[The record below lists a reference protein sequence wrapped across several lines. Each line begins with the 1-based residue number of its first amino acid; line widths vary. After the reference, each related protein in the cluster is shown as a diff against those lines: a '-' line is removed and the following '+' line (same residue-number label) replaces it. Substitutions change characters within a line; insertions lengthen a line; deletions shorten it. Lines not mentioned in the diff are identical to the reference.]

1 MGKQWQ
7 FIRNRWVVFAH
18 DLAWVPVALYLA
30 YWLRFNLGIIP
41 DDFMLGRN
49 QLILLAIPLHGLSFW
64 LFGCYRG
71 LWRFA
76 SIPDLIRLVWA
87 IGLGALATT
96 LAAVLYSRL
105 EGVPRSVLVLYP
117 FVLMAGVAGARVA
130 YRAMKDQSLRFDAAN
145 RQRALIVGAGRGG
158 EILIRDLLNNG
169 PFFPAAA
176 VDDNS
181 SKHGIELHGVRVR
194 GNIDDIP
201 RLIESFD
208 INAVLI
214 AMPSASRETM
224 NRIVS
229 MCVEAGVVCRTLPSI
244 QELADG
250 TVEASRLRPVTVED
264 LLGREPVVLDEV
276 LINQFLENKRVLVT
290 GGGGSIGSELCR
302 QIAEHHPAQLVVLDN
317 SEYNLY
323 QLERE
328 FYMDQPRFDIR
339 FVVGDVRSKS
349 SIDAVMRNLKPH
361 VIFHAAA
368 YKHVPMVEMNPAEGV
383 MNNVF
388 GTRVVADSAVEH
400 HVDTFVLISTDKT
413 VNPTNIMGATK
424 RVAELYCQNIICESD
439 TMFVTTR
446 FGNVL
451 ASAGSVVP
459 LFREQIEKGGPVT
472 VTHPDVTRYFMTMDE
487 AASLILQAGAM
498 GKGCDIYVLDMGEP
512 IRIQD
517 LAEKMIRLSG
527 MQPHE
532 DVKVEYIGLR
542 PGEKLHEELF
552 YAEEELKGTPHPQL
566 MLASG
571 YTVKWD
577 WLQQELSRLRD
588 AAEAAD
594 SKRISAILKALVP
607 EFEPASIRRSTDQ
620 GDKPDLRIIK

>member
-1 MGKQWQ
+1 MMRKQWQ
-7 FIRNRWVVFAH
+7 FVRNRWVVFVH
-18 DLAWVPVALYLA
+18 DLAWVPVALILA
-30 YWLRFNLGIIP
+30 YWLRFNLGNIP
-41 DDFMLGRN
+41 LDFLIGRV
-49 QLILLAIPLHGLSFW
+49 QLIVLAIPLHGLSFW

-71 LWRFA
+71 VWRFA
-76 SIPDLIRLVWA
+76 SIPDLVRLVWA
-87 IGLGALATT
+87 IGLGAMATT
-96 LAAVLYSRL
+96 LASVLQSRL

-117 FVLMAGVAGARVA
+117 FILLAGVAGARGA
-130 YRAMKDQSLRFDAAN
+130 YRAIKDQSLRFDAAN

-158 EILIRDLLNNG
+158 EILIRDLWNNG

-176 VDDNS
+176 VDDDTT
-181 SKHGIELHGVRVR
+181 KHGIELHGVRVR
-194 GNIDDIP
+194 GNIDEIP

-208 INAVLI
+208 IDAVLI

-224 NRIVS
+224 NRVVS
-229 MCVEAGVVCRTLPSI
+229 MCVEKGVVCRTLPSI
-244 QELADG
+244 HELADG

-264 LLGREPVVLDEV
+264 LLGREPVILDEIS
-276 LINQFLENKRVLVT
+276 INQFLEKKRVLVT

-302 QIAEHHPAQLVVLDN
+302 QIAEHHPAELVVLDN

-328 FYMDQPRFDIR
+328 FCAAHPRFDIR
-339 FVVGDVRSKS
+339 FVVGDVRSKT

-361 VIFHAAA
+361 VVFHAAA
-368 YKHVPMVEMNPAEGV
+368 YKHVPMVEMNPAESV
-383 MNNVF
+383 VNNVF
-388 GTRVVADSAVEH
+388 GTRIVADSAIEH
-400 HVDTFVLISTDKT
+400 QVDSFVLISTDKT
-413 VNPTNIMGATK
+413 VNPTNVMGATK
-424 RVAELYCQNIICESD
+424 RVAELYCQNKSENSG
-439 TMFVTTR
+439 TQFVTTR

-451 ASAGSVVP
+451 ATAGSVVP

-472 VTHPDVTRYFMTMDE
+472 VTHADVTRYFMTMDE

-498 GKGCDIYVLDMGEP
+498 GKGNEIYVLDMGEP

-527 MQPHE
+527 MQPHI
-532 DVKVEYIGLR
+532 DVKIEYTGLR

-552 YAEEELKGTPHPQL
+552 YKTEELKGTPHPQL

-571 YTVKWD
+571 YVVEWE
-577 WLQQELSRLRD
+577 WLQQEMEQLRI

-594 SKRISAILKALVP
+594 GKLIISVLKTLIP
-607 EFEPASIRRSTDQ
+607 EFEPAASRSAGADT
-620 GDKPDLRIIK
+620 KPELRVVN